1 MKKEI
6 KKVNRSI
13 SIDKKLDTI
22 MENLIL
28 NKSKYIEWLIIQDM
42 QKNGLYKKQ

>member
-6 KKVNRSI
+6 TKVNRSI
-13 SIDKKLDTI
+13 SIDKKLDII

-42 QKNGLYKKQ
+42 QKNNLYKK

>member
-1 MKKEI
+1 MEKEI
-6 KKVNRSI
+6 TKVNRSI

-22 MENLIL
+22 MEDLIL

>member
-6 KKVNRSI
+6 TKVNRSI
-13 SIDKKLDTI
+13 SIDKKIDII

-42 QKNGLYKKQ
+42 QKNGLYVI